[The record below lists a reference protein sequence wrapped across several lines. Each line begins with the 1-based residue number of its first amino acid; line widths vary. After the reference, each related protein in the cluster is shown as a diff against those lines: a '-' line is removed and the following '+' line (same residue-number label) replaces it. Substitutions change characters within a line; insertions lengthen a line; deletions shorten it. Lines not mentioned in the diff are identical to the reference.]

1 MLIVFAHFVKWSR
14 VKQWQISAA
23 CTRFAALIILSLERA
38 IRWSRERESEQLQ
51 EVLLKRDL
59 CSTGE
64 LFEWCGIRGWDH
76 ERETHKWQREEK
88 RTVCF
93 VRGCSR
99 RVDILF
105 IASSS
110 ISIGYVIAQQIL
122 YFLCSLAWLSRPLSF
137 GVLSR
142 PRARIKY
149 KTLETCCAVCEWVNK
164 FIFTA
169 PAEDVACEGS
179 GYSLAAH
186 ATGSV
191 WVLFPKCPQTPFLQ
205 AFTKILSALH
215 FYGRITTTALAF
227 APTSLCTTNNGVTFK
242 IPWKI

>member
-1 MLIVFAHFVKWSR
+1 MVRNQRMRSR
-14 VKQWQISAA
+14 
-23 CTRFAALIILSLERA
+23 
-38 IRWSRERESEQLQ
+38 
-51 EVLLKRDL
+51 KRN
-59 CSTGE
+59 TQVAK
-64 LFEWCGIRGWDH
+64 R
-76 ERETHKWQREEK
+76 REEDGLF
-88 RTVCF
+88 RARLQPQSWHFIYCQQQHQHWICDRAADPLFSLFSCF
-93 VRGCSR
+93 
-99 RVDILF
+99 
-105 IASSS
+105 
-110 ISIGYVIAQQIL
+110 
-122 YFLCSLAWLSRPLSF
+122 WLSRALSF

-169 PAEDVACEGS
+169 PAQRDVACEGS

-215 FYGRITTTALAF
+215 TAFLWAHHYHGF
-227 APTSLCTTNNGVTFK
+227 SFCTNLIMYNKQWCHF
-242 IPWKI
+242 